1 MKIYYDAGLKELA
14 LKYHKGATLKSL
26 IECSKFSMSHRFLLH
41 MWEAMFRLQ
50 IELFFKSRSSD
61 KILDFQNE
69 LEEVINIVLR
79 NTEQAEAPN
88 TCTWENILDL
98 KTQFEGT
105 VQNFKDDFLAW
116 REHSFNVSDTF
127 KFWDTFIH
135 VDFMSYL
142 GLYLAIRSR
151 DWDLRNASLKK
162 LCCLFYA
169 FDRHNYMRM
178 IPYHLADLS
187 TFPKAV
193 LEHFRT
199 GCFSVSLSGASFYSV
214 ALDEAHEMEIN
225 LKTKKAI
232 NTYSQTSLAA
242 FTAYLPYRAETMHN
256 LKSQLELEK
265 GDNHKRKDTAVGF
278 IKEEEKTIRMY
289 IDKLRVSSLFVTN
302 IGKTLCHLFTQ
313 SEASPPQAE
322 SLLSYRELGTE
333 DMKNY
338 IECFLLRVTDLA
350 LKPPPRRRRNL
361 KTFALPKVSVHKQK
375 KEIKDNKTVIECL
388 RKQIAFSKLTGKAVV
403 HLDQFVTL
411 PRAICDTS
419 GIPEKGKKSNATKIL
434 KSWYGE
440 AFISNLPHV
449 PTEFTATILEG
460 MFMINTSPL
469 QQLHKTFADYAEFL
483 FSRWVVKSHKT
494 YNATQVHV
502 FLITLTDMV

>member
-61 KILDFQNE
+61 KILDFQKE

-187 TFPKAV
+187 TFP
-193 LEHFRT
+193 
-199 GCFSVSLSGASFYSV
+199 
-214 ALDEAHEMEIN
+214 
-225 LKTKKAI
+225 
-232 NTYSQTSLAA
+232 SQ
-242 FTAYLPYRAETMHN
+242 
-256 LKSQLELEK
+256 
-265 GDNHKRKDTAVGF
+265 KR
-278 IKEEEKTIRMY
+278 Y
-289 IDKLRVSSLFVTN
+289 
-302 IGKTLCHLFTQ
+302 
-313 SEASPPQAE
+313 
-322 SLLSYRELGTE
+322 
-333 DMKNY
+333 
-338 IECFLLRVTDLA
+338 
-350 LKPPPRRRRNL
+350 
-361 KTFALPKVSVHKQK
+361 
-375 KEIKDNKTVIECL
+375 
-388 RKQIAFSKLTGKAVV
+388 
-403 HLDQFVTL
+403 
-411 PRAICDTS
+411 
-419 GIPEKGKKSNATKIL
+419 
-434 KSWYGE
+434 
-440 AFISNLPHV
+440 
-449 PTEFTATILEG
+449 
-460 MFMINTSPL
+460 
-469 QQLHKTFADYAEFL
+469 
-483 FSRWVVKSHKT
+483 
-494 YNATQVHV
+494 
-502 FLITLTDMV
+502 